1 MYSLLIPFL
10 EENGIERVFKGAHR
24 LTFQANYTVFKQDC
38 KNRASSV
45 VEPSGALA
53 AYPKYSPSPW
63 PTASCLPAVKE
74 N

>member
-1 MYSLLIPFL
+1 
-10 EENGIERVFKGAHR
+10 
-24 LTFQANYTVFKQDC
+24 LTFQANYTVSKQDF

-63 PTASCLPAVKE
+63 PTASCLPAVKA

>member
-1 MYSLLIPFL
+1 
-10 EENGIERVFKGAHR
+10 
-24 LTFQANYTVFKQDC
+24 LTFQANYTVSRQDF

-53 AYPKYSPSPW
+53 AYPKYSPTPW
-63 PTASCLPAVKE
+63 LTASCLPAVKA